1 MTRIDTRWNAPASPT
16 GEGAP
21 FDTVLL
27 DRLMEESGL
36 DVVVATSRHNIR
48 YLMGGYTFFFFD
60 RFDAIG
66 LGRYVPAVVYFKG
79 KPELTLY
86 IGNGMEAFERENNR
100 LWVPHVAFSSW
111 TGKDTAKLVSDHI
124 AKSGVKARRIGLEF
138 SFIPS
143 DVEKALTSSTQNV
156 EYREALFALERLRA
170 RKSPAELGL
179 LRKASEL
186 VVESMLEVIATHG
199 PGTTTQELFDALRR
213 EEEKRDLAFEYCL
226 VTAGTSHN
234 RAPSSNR
241 WEQGGIITL
250 DSGGNYGG
258 YIGDL
263 CRMAILGEPDAELV
277 DLLGGIEDVQQAAR
291 KPIRAGA
298 LGRDVNEAGA
308 KALDRLPHKSITHF
322 VAHGMGLIPHEAPRL
337 TGSGPVP
344 YPGEDADRPLETGM
358 VLSIETTLPH
368 PKRGYIKLEDTVV
381 VTENGWEGFGDG
393 GRGWNRGSTRV

>member
-1 MTRIDTRWNAPASPT
+1 
-16 GEGAP
+16 
-21 FDTVLL
+21 
-27 DRLMEESGL
+27 
-36 DVVVATSRHNIR
+36 
-48 YLMGGYTFFFFD
+48 
-60 RFDAIG
+60 
-66 LGRYVPAVVYFKG
+66 
-79 KPELTLY
+79 
-86 IGNGMEAFERENNR
+86 MEAFERKNDR
-100 LWVPHVAFSSW
+100 LWVPHVSLSAW
-111 TGKDTAKLVSDHI
+111 TGKDTAKLVNHHI
-124 AKSGVKARRIGLEF
+124 SKSGVKLRRVGLEY

-143 DVEKALTSSTQNV
+143 DVEKALTGTAENI
-156 EYREALFALERLRA
+156 EYREALFVLKRLRA
-170 RKSPAELGL
+170 RKTPAEPDL
-179 LRKASEL
+179 LRRASEL

-226 VTAGTSHN
+226 FTAGTSHN

-241 WEQGGIITL
+241 WEEGGIITL

-298 LGRDVNEAGA
+298 LGCEVNEAGA
-308 KALDRLPHKSITHF
+308 KALDRLLHKSITHF

-337 TGSGPVP
+337 TGRGPVS
-344 YPGEDADRPLETGM
+344 YPGEDADRPLESGM

-381 VTENGWEGFGDG
+381 VTVDSGEGFGG
-393 GRGWNRGSTRV
+393 GSRGWNRGGTRV

>member
-1 MTRIDTRWNAPASPT
+1 MTKIDTRWNAPASPT
-16 GEGAP
+16 GEGPP
-21 FDTVLL
+21 FDTALL
-27 DRLMEESGL
+27 DRLMEQSGL

-86 IGNGMEAFERENNR
+86 VGNGMEAFERENSR
-100 LWVPHVAFSSW
+100 LWVPHVACSSW
-111 TGKDTAKLVSDHI
+111 TGQDTARLVNDHI
-124 AKSGVKARRIGLEF
+124 AKSGVKPRRIGLEF

-143 DVEKALTSSTQNV
+143 DVEKALTASSDNI
-156 EYREALFALERLRA
+156 EYREALYPLERLRA
-170 RKSPAELGL
+170 RKSSAELDL

-186 VVESMLEVIATHG
+186 VVESMLDVIATHG

-226 VTAGTSHN
+226 VTTGTSHN

-263 CRMAILGEPDAELV
+263 CRMAILGEPDSELI

-298 LGRDVNEAGA
+298 LGREVNEAGA
-308 KALDRLPHKSITHF
+308 KALARFPHKSITHF

-344 YPGEDADRPLETGM
+344 YPDEDADRPLETGM

-393 GRGWNRGSTRV
+393 GRGWNRGGTRV

>member
-1 MTRIDTRWNAPASPT
+1 MNKIDTRWNAPSSPT

-21 FDTVLL
+21 FDVALL
-27 DRLMEESGL
+27 DRLMEETGV

-79 KPELTLY
+79 RPDLTLY
-86 IGNGMEAFERENNR
+86 VGNGMEAFEKENNR

-111 TGKDTAKLVSDHI
+111 TGLDTARLVHEHI
-124 AKSGVKARRIGLEF
+124 TKSGLNIRRIGLEF
-138 SFIPS
+138 SFMPS
-143 DVEKALTSSTQNV
+143 DVENALVSVAENI
-156 EYREALFALERLRA
+156 EFREALYPLERLRA
-170 RKSPAELGL
+170 CKTPAELNL

-308 KALDRLPHKSITHF
+308 KALDHLPHKSITHF

-344 YPGEDADRPLETGM
+344 YPGEDADRPLEVGM

-393 GRGWNRGSTRV
+393 GRGWNRGGTRA

>member
-1 MTRIDTRWNAPASPT
+1 MVKIDTRWNAPASST
-16 GEGAP
+16 REGVP
-21 FDTVLL
+21 FDAALL
-27 DRLMEESGL
+27 DRLMEDAGI
-36 DVVVATSRHNIR
+36 DVVMASSRHNVR
-48 YLMGGYTFFFFD
+48 YLLGGYSFFFFD

-79 KPELTLY
+79 RPELTLY
-86 IGNGMEAFERENNR
+86 VGNGMESFEQENNR
-100 LWVPHVAFSSW
+100 LWVPHVALTSW
-111 TGKDTAKLVSDHI
+111 TGMDTAKLVREHI
-124 AKSGVKARRIGLEF
+124 ARSGVKVRRIGLEF
-138 SFIPS
+138 SFLPS
-143 DVEKALTSSTQNV
+143 DVEKALTSATENV

-170 RKSPAELGL
+170 RKTPAELAL

-186 VVESMLEVIATHG
+186 VVESILEVIATHG
-199 PGTTTQELFDALRR
+199 PGTTTQQLFDALRR

-234 RAPSSNR
+234 RAPSGKR

-263 CRMAILGEPDAELV
+263 CRMAVLGEPDAELV

-298 LGRDVNEAGA
+298 IGREVNEAGL
-308 KALDRLPHKSITHF
+308 KAVDRLPNKDITHF

-337 TGSGPVP
+337 TSSGPVP
-344 YPGEDADRPLETGM
+344 YPGDDAERPLEAGM

-368 PKRGYIKLEDTVV
+368 PHRGYIKIEDTVT
-381 VTENGWEGFGDG
+381 VTEAGWEGFGDG
-393 GRGWNRGSTRV
+393 GRGWNRGGTRI